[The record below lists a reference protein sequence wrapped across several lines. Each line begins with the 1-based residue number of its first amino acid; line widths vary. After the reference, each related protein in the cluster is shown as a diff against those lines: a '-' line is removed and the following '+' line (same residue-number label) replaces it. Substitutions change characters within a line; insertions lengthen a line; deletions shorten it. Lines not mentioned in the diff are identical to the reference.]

1 MNTQRLPGEQKA
13 PTGSDGS
20 LQTGST
26 LNNRYRITSVLG
38 VGGMGSVYLARD
50 MNFTETDRKLAVKE
64 MLNLNT
70 DSNMRELMQRTFER
84 EANILAALDHPAI
97 PKIYDYFTSRDRA
110 YLVMD
115 YINGRDLEAIINLT
129 PSFIP
134 FEQIKKWALELC
146 DVLDYLHNNQPPI
159 VFRDI
164 KPSNIM
170 VDHKGRIRLID
181 FGIAKNFQANQKGT
195 MIGTEGYSPPEQ
207 YRGEASPQGDIYA
220 LGASLHHLATRKDP
234 RIEPPF
240 SFHERPIRLINP
252 DIPPDFE
259 RIVLRAVEYQ
269 GTNRFQSALQ
279 MRDALV
285 ALGGAS
291 VAAVAVQPASQ
302 PVAPRQMQ
310 PESTI
315 PFGTQN
321 ANAAPP
327 IATPPPVT
335 PPISFA
341 SAPAADS
348 FEASSAIQ
356 ELWKFKCE
364 DEIRGIPAF
373 HKGVIYIGAYDN
385 NLYAINADG
394 SFRWKYATEGGI
406 SSSPVVS
413 PEDNLVIFGSEDGN
427 LYGVDIRTGKISWSF
442 QTEGQQPVRSTPTV
456 SGGYVFFGA
465 DDGKFYAMRVM
476 GGNARVQWKLE
487 LNAEMRSRAAVTN
500 DRVVVAT
507 ENGEVLGLDTAGAV
521 KWKYTK
527 SRRAVTSWP
536 LIDNNIAYF
545 GSMDSYVH
553 AVEIMNG
560 FGMWR
565 ARTNKP
571 VVGSPV
577 LVGKVL
583 YIGSA
588 DNNLYAFDIA
598 SGRELWHFTAGN
610 QIVGSPAHANGAL
623 YFGCVDNNVYSIEAK
638 KGKLRWTYR
647 TGGPITSSPCIV
659 DKTLYIGSTDHYLYA
674 LSL

>member
-1 MNTQRLPGEQKA
+1 
-13 PTGSDGS
+13 
-20 LQTGST
+20 
-26 LNNRYRITSVLG
+26 
-38 VGGMGSVYLARD
+38 

-129 PSFIP
+129 ANFIP
-134 FEQIKKWALELC
+134 FEQIKKWAIELC
-146 DVLDYLHNNQPPI
+146 DVLDYLHNNQPAI

-240 SFHERPIRLINP
+240 SFHERPIRQLNP
-252 DIPPDFE
+252 DIPVEFE

-269 GTNRFQSALQ
+269 GTNRFQSAAQ

-285 ALGGAS
+285 ALGGQQIVVQPAQAPAPMPPDHS
-291 VAAVAVQPASQ
+291 TVAFAENNRPAVQPQQGYQQ
-302 PVAPRQMQ
+302 PYPPQGYQQ
-310 PESTI
+310 PQPTM
-315 PFGTQN
+315 PPQVMMP
-321 ANAAPP
+321 AAP
-327 IATPPPVT
+327 ANNG
-335 PPISFA
+335 F
-341 SAPAADS
+341 DS
-348 FEASSAIQ
+348 FEEEATIQ

-364 DEIRGIPAF
+364 DEIRGTPTF
-373 HKGVIYIGAYDN
+373 HKGVVYVGAYDN

-394 SFRWKYATEGGI
+394 SFRWKFPTDGGI
-406 SSSPVVS
+406 SSSPVIS
-413 PEDNLVIFGSEDGN
+413 AEDNLVIFGSEDTK

-442 QTEGQQPVRSTPTV
+442 QTEGQAPVRSTPTV
-456 SGGYVFFGA
+456 AGGFVFFGA
-465 DDGKFYAMRVM
+465 DDGKFYALRVM
-476 GGNARVQWKLE
+476 GGNARIHWKVE
-487 LNAEMRSRAAVTN
+487 LNSEMRSRAAVTN
-500 DRVVVAT
+500 ERIIVPT
-507 ENGEVLGLDTAGAV
+507 EDGSVLGLDPAGTI

-536 LIDNNIAYF
+536 LIDNDIAYF
-545 GSMDSYVH
+545 GSMDNFVH
-553 AVEIMNG
+553 SVEIANG

-610 QIVGSPAHANGAL
+610 QIIGSPAHANGAL
-623 YFGCVDNNVYSIEAK
+623 YFGCVDGNVYSIEAK
-638 KGKLRWTYR
+638 KGKLRWKYPTH
-647 TGGPITSSPCIV
+647 GPITSSPCIV

>member
-13 PTGSDGS
+13 PMGADGS
-20 LQTGST
+20 LQPGST

-129 PSFIP
+129 ANFIP
-134 FEQIKKWALELC
+134 FEQIKKWAIELC

-240 SFHERPIRLINP
+240 SFHERPIRLINSE
-252 DIPPDFE
+252 IPVEFE

-269 GTNRFQSALQ
+269 GTNRFQSAAQ
-279 MRDALV
+279 MRDAIS
-285 ALGGAS
+285 AMGGAATPVVLQPAP
-291 VAAVAVQPASQ
+291 VAAPMTPQPLPTVEFQ
-302 PVAPRQMQ
+302 
-310 PESTI
+310 ST
-315 PFGTQN
+315 P
-321 ANAAPP
+321 
-327 IATPPPVT
+327 ATIST
-335 PPISFA
+335 PPIMQPTVNVP
-341 SAPAADS
+341 APAANNGFD
-348 FEASSAIQ
+348 EAISIQ

-373 HKGVIYIGAYDN
+373 YKGVVYVGAYDN

-394 SFRWKYATEGGI
+394 SFRWKYPTEGGI
-406 SSSPVVS
+406 SSSPVIS
-413 PEDNLVIFGSEDGN
+413 PEENTVIFGSEDTR
-427 LYGVDIRTGKISWSF
+427 LYGVDIRTGKVSWSF
-442 QTEGQQPVRSTPTV
+442 QTEGQMPVRSTATV
-456 SGGYVFFGA
+456 AGGFVFFGA
-465 DDGKFYAMRVM
+465 DDGKFYALRVM
-476 GGNARVQWKLE
+476 GSNARVQWKVE

-500 DRVVVAT
+500 DRIVVAT
-507 ENGEVLGLDTAGAV
+507 ENGEVLGLDTSGQI
-521 KWKYTK
+521 KWKYAK
-527 SRRAVTSWP
+527 SRRAVTGWP
-536 LIDNNIAYF
+536 LIDNNVAYF
-545 GSMDSYVH
+545 GSMDNYVH
-553 AVEIMNG
+553 AVEIING

-565 ARTNKP
+565 ARANKAF
-571 VVGSPV
+571 VGSPI
-577 LVGKVL
+577 LVGKVI
-583 YIGSA
+583 YIGAA
-588 DNNLYAFDIA
+588 DNNLYAFDIS
-598 SGRELWHFTAGN
+598 SGRELWHFTAGS

-623 YFGCVDNNVYSIEAK
+623 YFGCVDHNVYSIEAK
-638 KGKLRWTYR
+638 KGKLRWTYT

-659 DKTLYIGSTDHYLYA
+659 DKTLYIGSTDHHLYA